1 MKHQITKTLSA
12 ELKPYGN
19 TDVDALKKEIIN
31 VDEKRYNSRKDVIKM
46 IDERHKN
53 FINIIKDF
61 NLSKESS
68 DELSFEKLEELINK
82 HNKDKKDNTVAEQ
95 LESMQKSICIKL
107 IAWLSSENSDE
118 YNLLTAPTPA
128 KIIKKLIDKEPENET
143 IKMFDKF
150 SSYLSDYCTA
160 RENIYSKDNKQTSI
174 GHRVITENFQIYVKN
189 KNAYVKLSND
199 YPMIIKSV
207 EAAMQEFHDELTGFT
222 NTGDY
227 MKKFSVQDG
236 ITKYNAIVG
245 EFNKVINLYIQKNPD
260 EKKHLKHLRMK
271 TLRKQIL
278 FDIESVFS
286 TLPKIYNEAEL
297 KHTIKNLWEVIL
309 NNGTILD
316 NMSALLNRLDKF
328 DMNGIFFKK
337 NKAGALSKKLYGD
350 ALEANRILMEKYGKK
365 VMEKRNYFPLSDIIV
380 QNTDVNMF
388 FQDTKCYSA
397 EARVCF
403 ATINSSNNLM
413 TDDMIKYVKTFMER
427 LNDFRRISEVIAIT
441 EDMSADSDFYN
452 SYMEYA
458 DGISV
463 ISKVYNIVKTFVCQR
478 PKDISKKFPLTFDYP
493 SFMSGWDID
502 KLTNNVCGAAMFVK
516 DGRIYIGVSNKNL
529 NPDYKRIRPVKNDEP
544 VFRMVSYKQLGNPKN
559 QLPRMFRTDA
569 PADILRI
576 LDEKT
581 DGEVYKRED
590 MLMLVDYY
598 KGKILERYHD
608 VYDFRFSET
617 SSYKNINDFFTE
629 VSKFTYRISFID
641 VPESQIEEWIDNKQ
655 LFMFVVSTKDY
666 APGAHGS
673 KELFTMYLESLFSE
687 DNLKENIIRLNGGS
701 SIMMRPKVIDKPY
714 KHKTGSVV
722 LNKRDTE
729 GNPIPEEIYVQ
740 LFNCLNGKIDR
751 NELSKEELS
760 YMDRVRYKKT
770 DHEIVKDRR
779 YTENKFIVHL
789 PVTINPGCEV
799 KDNDFN
805 DKVREQFRNGEF
817 EHIIGIDRGERNILY
832 VNVMDLNGKTVYEK
846 SLNVLDGYDY
856 QMKLTQL
863 EKQRKDEQRNWKAVS
878 QIKHLKE
885 GYVGKAVY
893 EICRLMLE
901 YNAIVVL
908 ESLNKK
914 FTTSR
919 SAAFGPAVYA
929 QFQNALLNKLSY
941 MVLKERK
948 PMEEGGILNG
958 YQFAFV
964 PKKGIGDNP
973 KQFGRVFF
981 VPAGYTSKIDPV
993 TGFTSLFNFNEYE
1006 SSNKK
1011 AEKFTAGFDSIRIN
1025 EDNVAELKFDYSKFK
1040 TYIKWTEH
1048 KWTCVISGTR
1058 ILNKK
1063 NPETG
1068 YLEHETVDV
1077 RKELD
1082 RLFDNYGKELR
1093 PGTDIKALMEDI
1105 RKEDANIDK
1114 EFVKF
1119 MKVVMH
1125 MRNSNPETGEDY
1137 IISPAVDKNG
1147 QTFDSRDERNCK
1159 FGLPMNGDSNGARN
1173 IALKELMTLE
1183 NEKTTGVFK
1192 SITNEEWFRGVHKFS
1207 E

>member
-1 MKHQITKTLSA
+1 MKKQITRTLSA

-19 TDVDALKKEIIN
+19 TDVDALKKIID
-31 VDEKRYNSRKDVIKM
+31 VDEERYNSRKDVIKM

-61 NLSKESS
+61 QPS
-68 DELSFEKLEELINK
+68 DELSFEKLEELVNK
-82 HNKDKKDNTVAEQ
+82 HNKDKKDKIVAKQ
-95 LESMQKSICIKL
+95 LESMQKSICKEL
-107 IAWLSSENSDE
+107 VTWLSSVNSDE
-118 YNLLTAPTPA
+118 YSRLTAPTPD
-128 KIIKKLIDKEPENET
+128 KIIKELIVKEPENRT
-143 IKMFDKF
+143 IRMFDRF

-160 RENIYSKDNKQTSI
+160 RKNIYSPNNKQNSI

-189 KNAYVKLSND
+189 KNTYVKLSND
-199 YPMIIKSV
+199 YPMIIESV
-207 EAAMQEFHDELTGFT
+207 AATMQKFHDEMTGFT

-227 MKKFSVQDG
+227 MKMFSVQDG

-260 EKKHLKHLRMK
+260 EKKHLKYLRMK
-271 TLRKQIL
+271 TMRKQIL
-278 FDIESVFS
+278 FDVESIFC

-309 NNGTILD
+309 NNGTVLD
-316 NMSALLNRLDKF
+316 DMSALLCRLDKF

-350 ALEANRILMEKYGKK
+350 AIEANRILTEKYGKK

-380 QNTDVNMF
+380 QDTDVNKF
-388 FQDTKCYSA
+388 FQDTKCYSS

-403 ATINSSNNLM
+403 ATINSSDNIM
-413 TDDMIKYVKTFMER
+413 TDDMIKYVKNFMER
-427 LNDFRRISEVIAIT
+427 LNDFRRISEVIAVT
-441 EDMSADSDFYN
+441 EDISADSDFYN

-463 ISKVYNIVKTFVCQR
+463 ISKVYSMVKTFVCQR
-478 PKDISKKFPLTFDYP
+478 PKDISRKFPLTFDYP
-493 SFMSGWDID
+493 SFMSGWDFD
-502 KLTNNVCGAAMFVK
+502 KLVNNKAGAAMFIK
-516 DGRIYIGVSNKNL
+516 DGRIYIGVSNKTMK
-529 NPDYKRIRPVKNDEP
+529 PDYKRIRQVTDSELF
-544 VFRMVSYKQLGNPKN
+544 FRMVSYKQFGNPKM
-559 QLPRMFRTDA
+559 QLPNLFRKDA
-569 PADILRI
+569 PSNILRI

-581 DGEVYKRED
+581 DGEAYKRED
-590 MLMLVDYY
+590 MLKLVDYY
-598 KGKILERYHD
+598 KEKLLERYHD

-641 VPESQIEEWIDNKQ
+641 VPESQINEWIDNKK

-673 KELFTMYLESLFSE
+673 KELFTMYLENLFSE
-687 DNLKENIIRLNGGS
+687 DNLNENIIRLNGGS

-722 LNKRDTE
+722 LNKRDIE
-729 GNPIPEEIYVQ
+729 GNPIPEDIYVR
-740 LFNCLNGKIDR
+740 LFNCLNGKIDK
-751 NELSKEELS
+751 NELSKEELL

-770 DHEIVKDRR
+770 DYEIIKDRR
-779 YTENKFIVHL
+779 YTEDKFIVHL

-805 DKVREQFRNGEF
+805 DKVRKQFMNGEF

-832 VNVMDLNGKTVYEK
+832 VNVIDLHGKTVHEK

-863 EKQRKDEQRNWKAVS
+863 EKQRKDEQRNWKVVS
-878 QIKHLKE
+878 QIKHIKE

-893 EICRLMLE
+893 EICRLMFK

-941 MVLKERK
+941 LVLKDRK

-958 YQFAFV
+958 YQFSFV
-964 PKKGIGDNP
+964 PKDGIGDNP

-981 VPAGYTSKIDPV
+981 IPAGYTSKIDPV
-993 TGFTSLFNFNEYE
+993 TGFTSLFNFSEYE
-1006 SSNKK
+1006 SSNKN
-1011 AEKFTAGFDSIRIN
+1011 AEKFIAGFDSIRIN
-1025 EDNVAELKFDYSKFK
+1025 EDNVAEFKFDYSKFK
-1040 TYIKWTEH
+1040 TYVKWPEH
-1048 KWTCVISGTR
+1048 KWTCIISGTR

-1068 YLEHETVDV
+1068 YWKYETVDV
-1077 RKELD
+1077 REKLNK
-1082 RLFDNYGKELR
+1082 LFSSYGKVLI
-1093 PGTDIKALMEDI
+1093 PGTNIKALMIDI
-1105 RKEDANIDK
+1105 RKKNANIDK

-1119 MKVVMH
+1119 IKVVMH

-1147 QTFDSRDERNCK
+1147 QTFDSRDERNYK
-1159 FGLPMNGDSNGARN
+1159 FGLPVNGDSNGARN

-1183 NEKTTGVFK
+1183 NEKTNGEFK
-1192 SITNEEWFRGVHKFS
+1192 SITNEEWFCEVHKFS